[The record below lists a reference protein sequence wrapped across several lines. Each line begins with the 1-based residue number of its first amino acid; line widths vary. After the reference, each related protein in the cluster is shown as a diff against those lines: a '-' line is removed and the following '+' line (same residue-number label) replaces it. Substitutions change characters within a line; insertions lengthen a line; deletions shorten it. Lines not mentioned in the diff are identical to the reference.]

1 MRDIFTALALMWC
14 LYNTWNIHH
23 NFKQDRIAN
32 SIDAITSTV
41 MKSQEKR
48 VSKLEKEMKNVSEIL
63 MIYFDV
69 SSKIVDKIVKM
80 GEENSYERDV
90 LKMGSKDDKEG

>member
-41 MKSQEKR
+41 MKLQEKR
-48 VSKLEKEMKNVSEIL
+48 VSKLEKE
-63 MIYFDV
+63 
-69 SSKIVDKIVKM
+69 
-80 GEENSYERDV
+80 
-90 LKMGSKDDKEG
+90 

>member
-1 MRDIFTALALMWC
+1 MRDILICMIVLWC

-41 MKSQEKR
+41 MKLQEKR
-48 VSKLEKEMKNVSEIL
+48 ISKLENEMKKMSEIL
-63 MIYFDV
+63 MIHFEV

-90 LKMGSKDDKEG
+90 FKMDSKDDKEG

>member
-1 MRDIFTALALMWC
+1 
-14 LYNTWNIHH
+14 
-23 NFKQDRIAN
+23 
-32 SIDAITSTV
+32 
-41 MKSQEKR
+41 MKK
-48 VSKLEKEMKNVSEIL
+48 VSEIL

-90 LKMGSKDDKEG
+90 LKMDSKDDKEG